1 MKFGFRIPSLKKR
14 IAARTSIPRFVR
26 HNLGLQAPR
35 GLGWLTNPKKAIYN
49 KVYQQTSRGCMLQLV
64 LIFGLLSSVCFLS
77 ACDLKSTDDSTYEY
91 VHPTVTRTG
100 KVRKAYVRRKVSYS
114 PKAYKSRA
122 RSRYYYHT
130 RGKYRR

>member
-1 MKFGFRIPSLKKR
+1 MKAGINIPSIRKR
-14 IAARTSIPRFVR
+14 TETRAFIPTLDPMERHSKLPNELSWNSNHPKTMVASLAVKNVRPWMYTLFFV
-26 HNLGLQAPR
+26 G
-35 GLGWLTNPKKAIYN
+35 
-49 KVYQQTSRGCMLQLV
+49 
-64 LIFGLLSSVCFLS
+64 GLLSFLFYLTS
-77 ACDLKSTDDSTYEY
+77 CDLKSTEDSNYEY

>member
-26 HNLGLQAPR
+26 HQIGLKVPR
-35 GLGWLTNPKKAIYN
+35 GLGWLTNPRKAVYN
-49 KVYQQTSRGCMLQLV
+49 KVYHRTTRGCMLQILV
-64 LIFGLLSSVCFLS
+64 FFGITFSLTFLAS
-77 ACDLKSTDDSTYEY
+77 CDMKSTKESSYEY
-91 VHPTVTRTG
+91 VRPTITRTG
-100 KVRKAYVRRKVSYS
+100 KMRKAYVRRKVSYS

>member
-1 MKFGFRIPSLKKR
+1 MKFGFRIPSIRKR
-14 IAARTSIPRFVR
+14 VAARTSIPRFVR
-26 HNLGLQAPR
+26 QNLGFKAPK
-35 GLGWLTNPKKAIYN
+35 GMGWLTNPKKAMYN
-49 KVYQQTSRGCMLQLV
+49 KVYQQTSRGCMFQ
-64 LIFGLLSSVCFLS
+64 LIFLLMFVVS
-77 ACDLKSTDDSTYEY
+77 ASYLTSCDLKSSQDSNYEY
-91 VHPTVTRTG
+91 VHPSVTRTG

>member
-1 MKFGFRIPSLKKR
+1 MKFGFRIPSIRKR
-14 IAARTSIPRFVR
+14 VAARISLPRFVR
-26 HNLGLQAPR
+26 QNLGLKAPK
-35 GLGWLTNPKKAIYN
+35 GMGWLTNPKKAMYN
-49 KVYQQTSRGCMLQLV
+49 KVYQQTSRGCFVQLLV
-64 LIFGLLSSVCFLS
+64 ITAILGFLS
-77 ACDLKSTDDSTYEY
+77 GFSSCDLQSTDDSQYEY
-91 VHPTVTRTG
+91 VHPSVTRTG

>member
-14 IAARTSIPRFVR
+14 IAARTSVPRFVR
-26 HNLGLQAPR
+26 QNLGFKAPR
-35 GLGWLTNPKKAIYN
+35 GMGWLTDPKKAMYN
-49 KVYQQTSRGCMLQLV
+49 KVYQKTTRGCLLQLMILTAIIGFLV
-64 LIFGLLSSVCFLS
+64 GFSS
-77 ACDLKSTDDSTYEY
+77 CDMRSTDDSNYEY
-91 VHPTVTRTG
+91 VSPSLTRTG

-114 PKAYKSRA
+114 PSAYKSRA